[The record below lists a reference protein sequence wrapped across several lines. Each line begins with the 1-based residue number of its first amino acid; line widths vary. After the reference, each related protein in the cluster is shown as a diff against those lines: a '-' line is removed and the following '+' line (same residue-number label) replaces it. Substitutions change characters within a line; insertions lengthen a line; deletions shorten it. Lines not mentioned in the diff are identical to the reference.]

1 MAWNERVAQGK
12 KVETDVM
19 DVELKKKVEKVVK
32 VAGKVGKAQNGETKH
47 NAKQKMKLQ
56 CVAWLEEEEETSNLI
71 IFKFCAFDVSAGKPK
86 KCVEKEKENKCWKRK
101 GEKKLFA

>member
-1 MAWNERVAQGK
+1 MKIKNFRRKNKTGVSFWRETNEWHKEK

-32 VAGKVGKAQNGETKH
+32 VAGKVGKAQIGETKH

-56 CVAWLEEEEETSNLI
+56 CVA
-71 IFKFCAFDVSAGKPK
+71 
-86 KCVEKEKENKCWKRK
+86 
-101 GEKKLFA
+101 